1 MDKIKCEIQKPKI
14 LEGLDCRIQE
24 EKTQKK
30 TNIPEPCTVSGSG
43 LALIVRTPVSL
54 SGFLGMKSSSAD
66 RGMFLLRRKRLW
78 VAMVMLGGWGSLHS
92 LSCPRSLPFGTVVG
106 GKEVGRSTLEATP

>member
-14 LEGLDCRIQE
+14 LEGLDCRIEE

-43 LALIVRTPVSL
+43 LALIVPGGHLSL
-54 SGFLGMKSSSAD
+54 SRDSWA
-66 RGMFLLRRKRLW
+66 
-78 VAMVMLGGWGSLHS
+78 
-92 LSCPRSLPFGTVVG
+92 
-106 GKEVGRSTLEATP
+106 